1 MDTTWNSISLVVSRR
16 FRLVAK
22 KAPIRMDHAEALKTK
37 ATERF
42 FLGEMNRTERDAFEE
57 HYFSCSEC
65 ALDIRSTAAL
75 MDNAR
80 EYFQNEFAAQAERA
94 RMKSEK
100 RGWFGWMQ
108 PAYAMAA
115 VAALVL
121 VIGYQNI
128 VTIPQAK
135 RRGLE
140 AQPLTSYSLVTA
152 GSRGNEGL
160 NFSIRP
166 NAPFGLYVDI
176 PANANYSQYVAD
188 VQDDSG
194 ASKFSV
200 PISSQ
205 QAKETVQLL
214 IPASTLSAGHYN
226 LVIRGSNAV
235 DQKGAGEVVARYPF
249 SLQYNQ

>member
-1 MDTTWNSISLVVSRR
+1 
-16 FRLVAK
+16 
-22 KAPIRMDHAEALKTK
+22 MDHAEALKIK
-37 ATERF
+37 ATEKY
-42 FLGEMNRTERDAFEE
+42 FLGEMTRKEREAYED
-57 HYFSCSEC
+57 HYFTCQEC
-65 ALDIRSTAAL
+65 AIDVKSTATL
-75 MDNAR
+75 MDNSR
-80 EYFQNEFAAQAERA
+80 EIFRKELAAQSA
-94 RMKSEK
+94 RSEK

-121 VIGYQNI
+121 VIGYQNL

-135 RRGLE
+135 HRGLE

-152 GSRGNEGL
+152 GSRGGNDL
-160 NFSIRP
+160 TFNVRP

-176 PANANYSQYVAD
+176 PATAQYNHFVAD

-205 QAKETVQLL
+205 QAKETIQLL

-235 DQKGAGEVVARYPF
+235 DQKGAGEVIARYPF